1 MAEFFGFGG
10 ALGEPEGY
18 LSWQHL
24 TFVLSM
30 NLIVIALAIFFGSE
44 SETPDSVIDIT
55 GDATVEDVT
64 PEEVVTEE

>member
-1 MAEFFGFGG
+1 MDKFLEKFDLDTAFKIG
-10 ALGEPEGY
+10 AGVLLGLG
-18 LSWQHL
+18 
-24 TFVLSM
+24 
-30 NLIVIALAIFFGSE
+30 ALAIFFGSE